1 MRGLS
6 PREIKRLMKKM
17 ALEMEELS
25 DVEMAILEMADKR
38 LVVENPQ
45 VMMLRLPG
53 QTVIQIIGEVREE
66 EKKEEAEEIE
76 IPEEDIQ
83 LVAAEAGVSIEEARR
98 ALEESGGD
106 LARAIMLLE
115 MRRSSGEG

>member
-6 PREIKRLMKKM
+6 PREIKRLMKRM
-17 ALEMEELS
+17 ALEMEEIE
-25 DVEMAILEMADKR
+25 DVKLAVLEKKDKR
-38 LVVENPQ
+38 LIIENPQ

-53 QTVIQIIGEVREE
+53 HTVIQIIGEVREE
-66 EKKEEAEEIE
+66 KVEEKIE
-76 IPEEDIQ
+76 IPEEDVQ
-83 LVAAEAGVSIEEARR
+83 LVASEAGVSIEEARR

-115 MRRSSGEG
+115 VKKSSTG